1 MKLLTVISTF
11 AFVLAARAQ
20 TDTENYAISLAEA
33 AFRTLQQ
40 WYDSSN
46 GLYGTCASCWW
57 ESANAITTITHLMI
71 LDPETQPYVQP
82 VFENTYAVSANQQGN
97 ENWVGYNYDDDGW
110 WALAWIEVFDATG
123 DTKYLTTA
131 ENIFDTI
138 QQTWGTNCYNGGV
151 YWNQAR
157 NYVNAITNEL
167 FMSVAAH
174 LSNRPTSRGAA
185 YYSNWAQVTW
195 SWFQQTGM
203 INGQGLIND
212 GLDSNCQNN
221 NGAVF
226 TYNQGVVLG
235 ALAEL
240 YTQTGNTAFLGSAEQ
255 LAAASINALTNSD
268 QILTEPCSSSCD
280 SDQTQFKGIYIRN
293 LILLNSVD
301 GRDIYNEVIT
311 ASANSIWANDQDSN
325 GVLGVVWEGPFVS
338 NSAGFSTQSS
348 AMDALNAFV
357 ELNM

>member
-1 MKLLTVISTF
+1 MKLLLGISTLAF
-11 AFVLAARAQ
+11 AFSAQ
-20 TDTENYAISLAEA
+20 AQSDTENYAISLAEA
-33 AFRTLQQ
+33 AFRTLQS

-46 GLYGTCASCWW
+46 GLYGTCPSCWW
-57 ESANAITTITHLMI
+57 ETANAITTITNLMI
-71 LDPETQPYVQP
+71 LDPGTTQYVQP
-82 VFENTYAVSANQQGN
+82 VFENTYAVSSNQQGN
-97 ENWVGYNYDDDGW
+97 NNWLGYNYDDDGW
-110 WALAWIEVFDATG
+110 WALAWIAAYDATG
-123 DTKYLTTA
+123 DTKYLSTA
-131 ENIFDTI
+131 ENIFDAM
-138 QQTWGTNCYNGGV
+138 QQTWGTNCYNGGI

-174 LSNRPTSRGAA
+174 LSNRPTSRGAG

-212 GLDSNCQNN
+212 GLDGNCNN
-221 NGAVF
+221 NQGAVF

-240 YTQTGNTAFLGSAEQ
+240 YTQTGNQAFLGSAEA
-255 LAAASINALTNSD
+255 LAGASIGALTNGD
-268 QILTEPCSSSCD
+268 QILTEPCGANCD

-293 LILLNSVD
+293 LVLLNSVD
-301 GRDIYNEVIT
+301 PHDEYAQVIS
-311 ASANSIWANDQDSN
+311 ASANSIWANDQDSSGYL
-325 GVLGVVWEGPFVS
+325 GVLWEGPFV
-338 NSAGFSTQSS
+338 NGADFSTQSS

-357 ELNM
+357 QINQ